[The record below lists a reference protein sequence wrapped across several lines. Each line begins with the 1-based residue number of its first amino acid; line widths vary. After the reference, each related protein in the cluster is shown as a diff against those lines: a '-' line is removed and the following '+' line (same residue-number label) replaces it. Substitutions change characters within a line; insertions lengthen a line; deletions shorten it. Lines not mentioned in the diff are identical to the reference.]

1 MGKYTIIFSQNAQ
14 EDLVKISKKGDKS
27 QKAKIERLIGE
38 LSLHPTTGSGK
49 PEQLKGK
56 LSGLWSSRINGK
68 DRLVYEIRDEIRDE
82 VVEVHIL
89 SCLSHY
95 GDK

>member
-1 MGKYTIIFSQNAQ
+1 MGKYTIILSQNAQ
-14 EDLVKISKKGDKS
+14 EDLVKIGRKGDKS
-27 QKAKIERLIGE
+27 QKAKIERLIEE
-38 LSLHPTTGSGK
+38 LSLHPTAGSGK
-49 PEQLKGK
+49 PEQLKGE
-56 LSGLWSSRINGK
+56 LSGLWSRRINRK
-68 DRLVYEIRDEIRDE
+68 DRLVYEIRDK

>member
-1 MGKYTIIFSQNAQ
+1 MGQYTIILSQNAK
-14 EDLVKISKKGDKS
+14 EDLVKIGRKGDKI
-27 QKAKIERLIGE
+27 QKAKIERLIEE

-49 PEQLKGK
+49 PEQLKGE
-56 LSGLWSSRINGK
+56 LSGLWSRRINRK
-68 DRLVYEIRDEIRDE
+68 DRLVYEIRDE
-82 VVEVHIL
+82 VVEIHIL

>member
-49 PEQLKGK
+49 PEQLQGK
-56 LSGLWSSRINGK
+56 LSGLWSRRINGK
-68 DRLVYEIRDEIRDE
+68 DRLVYEIRDE

>member
-1 MGKYTIIFSQNAQ
+1 MGQYTIILSQNAK
-14 EDLVKISKKGDKS
+14 EDLVKIGRKGDKS
-27 QKAKIERLIGE
+27 QKAKIKRLIEE

-49 PEQLKGK
+49 PEQLKGE
-56 LSGLWSSRINGK
+56 LSGLWSRRINRK
-68 DRLVYEIRDEIRDE
+68 DRLVYEIRDK